1 MPSNTV
7 PSPRSCPIAR
17 SLDLLGDRWTLLVL
31 REAFYGTRRFE
42 GFVAMTG
49 APRDVLANRMARLVG
64 SGLLRKEAYNP
75 GGTRFEYHLT
85 RKGLATRPILVALG
99 EFGETELPDAN
110 APWRQLATTLDEDA
124 H

>member
-17 SLDLLGDRWTLLVL
+17 SAELLGDRWTLVVL
-31 REAFYGTRRFE
+31 REVFYGVHRFE

-49 APRDVLANRMARLVG
+49 APRDILTGRLAKLVDH
-64 SGLLRKEAYNP
+64 GLLERRAYNP
-75 GGTRFEYHLT
+75 SETRFEYHLT

-110 APWRQLATTLDEDA
+110 APWRRLASSLDDA
-124 H
+124 